1 MNLSPTQ
8 KRAYDL
14 SMTGSSL
21 LITGSA
27 GTGKSYLLKHIYNG
41 LTGMNKKVAITAL
54 TGCAAYLL
62 TEDLGIKVHT
72 IHSWV
77 GFGYGDD
84 EAKNYITKINK
95 THPLRQR
102 WRNTDTLIIDEISM
116 MSATTFDKIEQIARG
131 VRGKDWGDRPFGG
144 LQVICVGDFYQLPP
158 VVRQSYSA
166 AANASAVQ
174 ALFAFQAQSWPTLIK
189 HIVVLETIYRQ
200 NDPHFQKILEEARHG
215 QLSEASIDALKER
228 TTVDWKKNT
237 IKPTLVF
244 TKRAVVEDINRRN
257 LDVLKGTKYSYSV
270 KTLIE
275 PRTTI
280 RGIERLA
287 PDDVI
292 VKDAVAK
299 LDADATYVA
308 ELTLSKKA
316 QVMLIKNIDVG
327 KGLVNGSRGV
337 IVDICPKL
345 IRSEKKFADET
356 LPYPSSEKVRTDIEN
371 GYMEVYSKTIEEGKD
386 KGRVEVYKDTYKYYP
401 IVLFVGQTEPMLIEP
416 HAWASKMEE
425 SVSRSQIPLVLAWAV
440 TTHKIQGATLDCALI
455 DIGDDVF
462 EYGQAYVAL
471 SRVKSL
477 DSLYVH
483 NLVPSCVRAH
493 PLVKEFYKS
502 VKEVTQAQVSVP
514 AQEQSQEENPTN
526 YEAEREKTSIPP
538 KNYFSI
544 FKPARTLGQ

>member
-102 WRNTDTLIIDEISM
+102 WRHTDTLIIDEISM

-166 AANASAVQ
+166 AASASANTSAVQ
-174 ALFAFQAQSWPTLIK
+174 ALFAFQAQSWPTVIK
-189 HIVVLETIYRQ
+189 HTVVLETIYRQ

-228 TTVDWKKNT
+228 TTVDWKKNA

-280 RGIERLA
+280 RGIERLS

-292 VKDAVAK
+292 IKDAVAK

-308 ELTLSKKA
+308 ELTLCKKA

-337 IVDICPKL
+337 IVDFAPVEISSSTGWEENSQSPACGEAIEATMNGF
-345 IRSEKKFADET
+345 IRTVRSADPEKRMTK
-356 LPYPSSEKVRTDIEN
+356 IERSTC
-371 GYMEVYSKTIEEGKD
+371 V
-386 KGRVEVYKDTYKYYP
+386 YYP

-502 VKEVTQAQVSVP
+502 VKETESAL
-514 AQEQSQEENPTN
+514 AQEQPHDLTQEENPTN
-526 YEAEREKTSIPP
+526 HEAEREKTSIPP

>member
-1 MNLSPTQ
+1 
-8 KRAYDL
+8 
-14 SMTGSSL
+14 
-21 LITGSA
+21 
-27 GTGKSYLLKHIYNG
+27 
-41 LTGMNKKVAITAL
+41 MNKKVAITAL

-102 WRNTDTLIIDEISM
+102 WRHTDTLIIDEISM

-166 AANASAVQ
+166 AASASAVQ
-174 ALFAFQAQSWPTLIK
+174 ALFAFQAQSWPTVIK
-189 HIVVLETIYRQ
+189 HTVVLETIYRQ

-228 TTVDWKKNT
+228 TTVDWKKNA

-270 KTLIE
+270 KTIIE

-308 ELTLSKKA
+308 ELTLCKKA
-316 QVMLIKNIDVG
+316 QVMLIKNIDVS

-337 IVDICPKL
+337 IVDICPSL
-345 IRSEKKFADET
+345 IRREKKPADET

-386 KGRVEVYKDTYKYYP
+386 KGRIEVYTDTYKYYP
-401 IVLFVGQTEPMLIEP
+401 MVLFVGQTEPMLIEP

-502 VKEVTQAQVSVP
+502 VKETVSALAQDHP
-514 AQEQSQEENPTN
+514 LEENPTN
-526 YEAEREKTSIPP
+526 YEADREKTSIPP

-544 FKPARTLGQ
+544 FKPARTLGH